1 MVRRLVSVNW
11 SARLGD
17 VANLAI
23 VLLVVAIGARYVYT
37 SRQPP
42 VPRFG
47 VGDSLV
53 GVPQAAYAQSERTLV
68 VQTRSTCE
76 ACAVAMPVYSKLIMK
91 LREQRPGVR
100 VVIVSVEEQEVG
112 KAYLASH
119 NIRADDY
126 IRPDPIERRYA
137 VTPGLLLVDNAG
149 RVLGSWIGTPSANQL
164 NDMAKVLGLREAVT
178 AKATVEP

>member
-1 MVRRLVSVNW
+1 MRRLSSINW

-23 VLLVVAIGARYVYT
+23 LLLVVTIGIRYANT
-37 SRQPP
+37 LRQQP

-68 VQTRSTCE
+68 VQTRSTCS
-76 ACAVAMPVYSKLIMK
+76 ACAVAMPAYSKLIMK
-91 LREQRPGVR
+91 AREQRPGIR
-100 VVIVSVEEQEVG
+100 VVVVSVEEQDTG

-126 IRPDPIERRYA
+126 IRPDPFDGRYA
-137 VTPGLLLVDNAG
+137 VTPGLLLVDKTG
-149 RVLGSWIGTPSANQL
+149 MVLGSWIGTPSADQL
-164 NDMAKVLGLREAVT
+164 SDMAKVLGLKEAIT
-178 AKATVEP
+178 AKVTVDN